1 MGLTMTSTSFGTP
14 MGRIS
19 RGAFYAY
26 CAFVFLFLV
35 VPILTVIPLSF
46 SSDTFLTYPIPG
58 LSLRWYEDF
67 FTSPRWLPALM
78 NSLLIAA
85 ATTLIAT
92 PLGTLAALGL
102 VRVKFRLR
110 PLFVSLL
117 ISPIIVPGIITAIG
131 MYFVYAPLGL
141 TNSYI
146 GLILAHTVLATPF
159 VVIVVLAA
167 LEGFDPNV
175 MRAGAS
181 LGAPPIT
188 VFFRI
193 VLPSILPAV
202 VAGAVFAFAT
212 SFDEI
217 ITAIFLAGPTQR
229 TLPLQMFDGLRERI
243 SPTITAAATLLIIVS
258 VLLLTTVEL
267 LRRRGGPKPMA
278 PR

>member
-1 MGLTMTSTSFGTP
+1 

-26 CAFVFLFLV
+26 CALVFLFLV
-35 VPILTVIPLSF
+35 VPILTVVPLSF

-146 GLILAHTVLATPF
+146 GLILAHTVLAAPF

>member
-1 MGLTMTSTSFGTP
+1 MGLTLTSTSFGTP
-14 MGRIS
+14 MGRMS
-19 RGAFYAY
+19 RGAFYVY

-58 LSLRWYEDF
+58 FSLRWYEDF

-146 GLILAHTVLATPF
+146 GLILAHTVLAAPF

-193 VLPSILPAV
+193 VLPSILPAG

>member
-26 CAFVFLFLV
+26 CALVFLFLV
-35 VPILTVIPLSF
+35 VPILTVVPLSF

-146 GLILAHTVLATPF
+146 GLILAHTVLAAPF

-267 LRRRGGPKPMA
+267 LRRRGRPKPMA

>member
-1 MGLTMTSTSFGTP
+1 MGLTLTSTSFGTP

-58 LSLRWYEDF
+58 FSLRWYEDF

-146 GLILAHTVLATPF
+146 GLILAHTVLAAPF

-243 SPTITAAATLLIIVS
+243 SPTITAAATLLIVVS

>member
-1 MGLTMTSTSFGTP
+1 MGLTLTSTSFGTP

-26 CAFVFLFLV
+26 CAFVFIFLV

-58 LSLRWYEDF
+58 FSLRWYEDF

-146 GLILAHTVLATPF
+146 GLILAHTVLAAPF

>member
-1 MGLTMTSTSFGTP
+1 MGLTLTSSSFATP
-14 MGRIS
+14 AGRIS

-26 CAFVFLFLV
+26 CGFVFLFLV
-35 VPILTVIPLSF
+35 VPILTVVPLSF

-67 FTSPRWLPALM
+67 FTSPRWLLALM
-78 NSLLIAA
+78 NSLLVASV
-85 ATTLIAT
+85 TTLIAT

-102 VRVKFRLR
+102 VRIEFRLR

-146 GLILAHTVLATPF
+146 GLILAHTVLAAPF
-159 VVIVVLAA
+159 VVIVILAA

-175 MRAGAS
+175 TRAGAS

-193 VLPSILPAV
+193 VLPSILPGV

-243 SPTITAAATLLIIVS
+243 SPTITAAATLLIVVS

>member
-1 MGLTMTSTSFGTP
+1 MGLTLTSTSFGTP

-35 VPILTVIPLSF
+35 VPILTVVPLSF

-58 LSLRWYEDF
+58 FSLRWYEDF

-78 NSLLIAA
+78 NSLMIAA

-146 GLILAHTVLATPF
+146 GLILAHTVLAAPF

-243 SPTITAAATLLIIVS
+243 SPTITAAATLLIVVS

>member
-1 MGLTMTSTSFGTP
+1 MGLTLTSTSFGTP

-19 RGAFYAY
+19 RGAFYVY

-58 LSLRWYEDF
+58 FSLRWYEDF

-146 GLILAHTVLATPF
+146 GLILAHTVLAAPF

-193 VLPSILPAV
+193 VLPSILPSV

-243 SPTITAAATLLIIVS
+243 SPTITAAATLLIVVS

>member
-26 CAFVFLFLV
+26 CALVFLFLV
-35 VPILTVIPLSF
+35 VPILTVVPLSF

-58 LSLRWYEDF
+58 HSLRWYEDF
-67 FTSPRWLPALM
+67 FTSPRSLPALM

-146 GLILAHTVLATPF
+146 GLILAHTVLAAPF

>member
-1 MGLTMTSTSFGTP
+1 MGLTLTSTSFGTP

-35 VPILTVIPLSF
+35 VPILTVVPLSF

-146 GLILAHTVLATPF
+146 GLILAHTVLAAPF

-243 SPTITAAATLLIIVS
+243 SPTITAAATLLIVVS

>member
-1 MGLTMTSTSFGTP
+1 MGLTVLSTSFGTP

-26 CAFVFLFLV
+26 CACVFLFLV
-35 VPILTVIPLSF
+35 VPILTIVPLSF
-46 SSDTFLTYPIPG
+46 SSDTFLSYPIPG
-58 LSLRWYEDF
+58 FSLRWYDDF

-102 VRVKFRLR
+102 VRMEFRLR

-131 MYFVYAPLGL
+131 MYFVYSPLGL
-141 TNSYI
+141 TNSYV

-188 VFFRI
+188 VFLRI

-243 SPTITAAATLLIIVS
+243 SPTITAAATLLIVVS

-267 LRRRGGPKPMA
+267 LRRRVRPKPIA
-278 PR
+278 AR

>member
-26 CAFVFLFLV
+26 CALVFLFLV
-35 VPILTVIPLSF
+35 VPILTVVPLSF

-146 GLILAHTVLATPF
+146 GLILAHTVLAAPF

>member
-1 MGLTMTSTSFGTP
+1 MGLTLTSTSFGTP

-19 RGAFYAY
+19 RVAFYAY

-35 VPILTVIPLSF
+35 VPILTVVPLSF

-58 LSLRWYEDF
+58 FSLRWYEDF

-146 GLILAHTVLATPF
+146 GLILAHTVLAAPF

-243 SPTITAAATLLIIVS
+243 SPTITAAATLLIVVS

>member
-58 LSLRWYEDF
+58 FSLRWYEDF

-78 NSLLIAA
+78 NSLMIAA

-146 GLILAHTVLATPF
+146 GLILAHTVLAAPF

>member
-1 MGLTMTSTSFGTP
+1 MGLTVILASFGSP
-14 MGRIS
+14 MERIS

-26 CAFVFLFLV
+26 CAGVFLFLV

-46 SSDTFLTYPIPG
+46 SSDAFLTYPLPS

-102 VRVKFRLR
+102 VRMDFRFR

-117 ISPIIVPGIITAIG
+117 ISPMIVPGIITAVG
-131 MYFVYAPLGL
+131 MYFVYSPLGL
-141 TNSYI
+141 TSSYS
-146 GLILAHTVLATPF
+146 GLILAHTVLAAPF

-167 LEGFDPNV
+167 LEGFDPNL

-181 LGAPPIT
+181 LGAPPMT
-188 VFFRI
+188 VFLRI
-193 VLPSILPAV
+193 VLPMIVPAM

-243 SPTITAAATLLIIVS
+243 SPTVTAAATFLIVVS

-267 LRRRGGPKPMA
+267 LRPRGIRKPIVA
-278 PR
+278 R

>member
-1 MGLTMTSTSFGTP
+1 MGLTLTSTSFGTP

-35 VPILTVIPLSF
+35 VPILTVVPLSF

-58 LSLRWYEDF
+58 FSLRWYEDF

-146 GLILAHTVLATPF
+146 GLILAHTVLAAPF

-243 SPTITAAATLLIIVS
+243 SPTITAAATLLIVVS